1 MDGAARDLGSPAVRA
16 AVGALPRLTSRRHID
31 LARVCSAAGSPHGGS
46 QLAAHA

>member
-1 MDGAARDLGSPAVRA
+1 MDGVACDPGSPAVRA

-31 LARVCSAAGSPHGGS
+31 LARVCSAASSRLGGV